1 MAVLSARGFMISV
14 SANLPLTKDKLLL
27 TELLTE
33 Y

>member
-1 MAVLSARGFMISV
+1 MISV